1 MPRFAITP
9 VQTTIDSGVDGK
21 AATVM
26 AAIVQ
31 ADGGY
36 IDVSSINTD
45 KMIIHVKNTHG
56 VAHAVTIKAG
66 DYSRASLGDL
76 AVTVAATTGEQLI
89 VVESARFKDS
99 DGYILIDFAAD
110 FAGLIGA
117 YLLP

>member
-1 MPRFAITP
+1 MARFLITP
-9 VQTTIDSGVDGK
+9 LQTVTDSGVDSK

-36 IDVSSINTD
+36 IDVSNINTD

-66 DYSRASLGDL
+66 DYSRSILGDL
-76 AVTVAATTGEQLI
+76 AVTVAATTGEQMI
-89 VVESARFKDS
+89 VVETARFKGS
-99 DGYILIDFAAD
+99 DGLILVDFAAD